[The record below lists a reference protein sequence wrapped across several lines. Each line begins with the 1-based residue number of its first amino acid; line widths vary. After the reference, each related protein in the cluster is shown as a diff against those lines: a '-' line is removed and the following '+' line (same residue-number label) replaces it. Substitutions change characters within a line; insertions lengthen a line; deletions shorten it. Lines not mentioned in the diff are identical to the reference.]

1 MIERFLS
8 TAFQPLYADR
18 VNHLL
23 ATLQTIRSQTN
34 QPATND
40 TTLSWPSNASAI
52 KHYDRELI
60 YPSPLGNFLADHQQ
74 LTANATTQRLVCY
87 FVGSAAELPAEQLRA
102 ADIHPL
108 LCTHLNIGMATVDL
122 NDQQIRL
129 DATLG
134 AALRQSIELR
144 QRNPAI
150 RLMLWIGGGDADAR
164 DAFAVMVQTH
174 ASRMRFVRS
183 VLATLAEFRL
193 DGCDVDWEFPSGG
206 GGGAAHQRERQH
218 FVQLLHEIRRAYQR
232 GRHTY
237 ELSVAV
243 AAPES
248 IARLAY
254 YVREINAYVDY
265 ANVMTYDF
273 HAWSRWTPFTG
284 LNAPLAARRE
294 EVGSYLGTLNIAA
307 SVRFWEEQGMR
318 RDKIVVGLPTYGH
331 SFR

>member
-1 MIERFLS
+1 MADEQHRV
-8 TAFQPLYADR
+8 TQQP
-18 VNHLL
+18 
-23 ATLQTIRSQTN
+23 
-34 QPATND
+34 P
-40 TTLSWPSNASAI
+40 
-52 KHYDRELI
+52 
-60 YPSPLGNFLADHQQ
+60 
-74 LTANATTQRLVCY
+74 QRLVCY
-87 FVGSAAELPAEQLRA
+87 FVGSGTEPHADQLRA
-102 ADIHPL
+102 ADLLPR

-122 NDQQIRL
+122 VDQQIRL
-129 DATLG
+129 DAALG
-134 AALRQSIELR
+134 AALRQSVVELR
-144 QRNPAI
+144 QRNPAV

-164 DAFAVMVQTH
+164 EAFARMVQTH

-183 VLATLAEFRL
+183 LLATLAEFRL

-206 GGGAAHQRERQH
+206 GAGEKHQRERQH

-254 YVREINAYVDY
+254 HVREIDAYVDY

-284 LNAPLAARRE
+284 LNAPLVARRE

-307 SVRFWEEQGMR
+307 AVRFWEEQGMR